1 MKVLKIKIKVRFVC
15 VCVCVHFFGLT
26 KDNKKPSIA
35 KPVIEKQNVSLS
47 GVYVRVRT
55 LEVCCVTAWTADG
68 VAVLTLGGCEQQVG
82 EVHALLNPPPCDVC
96 H

>member
-1 MKVLKIKIKVRFVC
+1 MSFVC
-15 VCVCVHFFGLT
+15 VCVHVFGLT

-82 EVHALLNPPPCDVC
+82 AVHALLNPPPCDVC
-96 H
+96 R